1 MMNPLK
7 YLLILSITA
16 ILSSCEDVVDVDL
29 DTAPPRLVI
38 EASIDWQ
45 KGTNGNSQQ
54 IILSTTT
61 GYYSE
66 EIPRVS
72 GASVII
78 TNSTNTVFNFVEKG
92 DPGVY
97 VCSDFVPKLNETYTL
112 TVNYDG
118 QTYKAIEKLLP
129 VPVITRIEQNNT
141 GGFTGEEIE
150 VKFFYNDIPDSSNYY
165 LNKFISPYVVYPV
178 YGVLKDQFFENN
190 EMFGLYSNEDLKA
203 GDRLN
208 FTLFGISENYFN
220 YMNILITQ
228 TGSAGGSPF
237 QTPPSTVRGNI
248 VNQSNFD
255 NFALGYFRLSET
267 DIKEY
272 IIQ

>member
-1 MMNPLK
+1 MNVLK
-7 YLLILSITA
+7 YIFFLSLIVLTV
-16 ILSSCEDVVDVDL
+16 SCEDVVDVDL

-45 KGTNGNSQQ
+45 KGTVGNNQQ
-54 IILSTTT
+54 IVLSTTT

-72 GASVII
+72 GASVSI
-78 TNSTNTVFNFVEKG
+78 TNSTNTVFNFLEES

-97 VCSDFVPKLNETYTL
+97 ICSDFVPKLNETYTL

-118 QTYKAIEKLLP
+118 ETYKATETLLP
-129 VPVITRIEQNNT
+129 VPVITRIEQNDD
-141 GGFTGEEIE
+141 GGFSGEDIE
-150 VKFFYNDIPDSSNYY
+150 VKFFYNDIPNSTNFY
-165 LNKFISPYVVYPV
+165 LNRFDSPYAVYPE
-178 YGVLKDQFFENN
+178 YSVLKDQFFENN
-190 EMFGLYSNEDLKA
+190 EMFGLFSNEDLKA

-208 FTLFGISENYFN
+208 YTLFGISENYFN
-220 YMNILITQ
+220 YMNILIAQ
-228 TGSAGGSPF
+228 TGSDGGSPF

-267 DIKEY
+267 DKKEY

>member
-1 MMNPLK
+1 MMNVLK
-7 YLLILSITA
+7 YLLILSFTA
-16 ILSSCEDVVDVDL
+16 FLSSCEDVVDVDL
-29 DTAPPRLVI
+29 DTAPSRLVI

-45 KGTNGNSQQ
+45 KGTTGNNQQ

-66 EIPRVS
+66 EIPRLS
-72 GASVII
+72 GASVTI
-78 TNSTNTVFNFVEKG
+78 NSTNAVFNFIEKSH
-92 DPGVY
+92 PGVY

-112 TVNYDG
+112 TVNYEG
-118 QTYKAIEKLLP
+118 QTYKAIETLLP
-129 VPVITRIEQNNT
+129 VPEIMRIEQSDD
-141 GGFTGEEIE
+141 GGFTGEDIE
-150 VKFFYNDIPDSSNYY
+150 VKFFYDDIPDSSNFY
-165 LNKFISPYVVYPV
+165 LNKFNSPYSVYPE
-178 YGVLKDQFFENN
+178 YSVLKDQFFENN

-208 FTLFGISENYFN
+208 FTLFGVSESYFS
-220 YMNILITQ
+220 YMNILIAQ

-248 VNQSNFD
+248 VNQTNFD
-255 NFALGYFRLSET
+255 NYALGYFRLSET